1 MSSDEGGF
9 FSRWSRRKSEVRSGA
24 AVPAEAPA
32 PSGTANRQAV
42 TPPTAAAPVVAG
54 SAPGAELAPA
64 GITAQPLAPAS
75 PAAAPE
81 PPPLTL
87 DDVRQLTPDADFTPF
102 VARDVAPEVRN
113 AAFKKLFA
121 DPKFNVM
128 DGLDIYIDDYS
139 KPDPLPAS
147 LARQLVSARSLGL
160 FDEAPASTAA
170 PAAGGTDA
178 VASPIDPLPGA
189 DVAQPLEDRVSAS
202 SADPN
207 ADTSKSTDIETPP
220 PTQP

>member
-24 AVPAEAPA
+24 TVAPEAPVQS
-32 PSGTANRQAV
+32 PTVNRQAV
-42 TPPTAAAPVVAG
+42 ASSTPAAQLLEGAPQQVGSAPSSVTAQPPSPVSPPTAP
-54 SAPGAELAPA
+54 E
-64 GITAQPLAPAS
+64 QPS
-75 PAAAPE
+75 
-81 PPPLTL
+81 LTL

-139 KPDPLPAS
+139 KPDPLPVS
-147 LARQLVSARSLGL
+147 LARKLISAQSLGL
-160 FDEAPASTAA
+160 FDEQPKPPAGASPDTGAVSTTVVSESSGEVT
-170 PAAGGTDA
+170 PAAVPPQDNVPA
-178 VASPIDPLPGA
+178 
-189 DVAQPLEDRVSAS
+189 
-202 SADPN
+202 ADP
-207 ADTSKSTDIETPP
+207 DTAPTPP
-220 PTQP
+220 PPHQP

>member
-9 FSRWSRRKSEVRSGA
+9 FSRWSRRKSEVRSGT

-32 PSGTANRQAV
+32 PAGTLNRQAV
-42 TPPTAAAPVVAG
+42 TPPTVVAPAVGAAPR
-54 SAPGAELAPA
+54 AEPAPA

-75 PAAAPE
+75 SPAAPE

-87 DDVRQLTPDADFTPF
+87 DDVRQLTPDADFSPF
-102 VARDVAPEVRN
+102 VAREVAPEVRN

-160 FDEAPASTAA
+160 FDEPPEPTAA
-170 PAAGGTDA
+170 PAAVGTDA
-178 VASPIDPLPGA
+178 AASPIDSPPTTDA
-189 DVAQPLEDRVSAS
+189 T
-202 SADPN
+202 DPN
-207 ADTSKSTDIETPP
+207 ADTPKSTDIEPPP